1 MGIESDFQ
9 QAVDKTKTFTRK
21 PDNQEL
27 LDLYGLFK
35 QSTDGDVSGEK
46 PGGFDFKAI
55 MKFDAWEKQKGK
67 SKEQAMAEYV
77 AFVNKLAETYQ

>member
-1 MGIESDFQ
+1 MATEAEFQ
-9 QAVDKTKTFTRK
+9 QAVDKTKSFTKK
-21 PDNQEL
+21 PDNDEL
-27 LDLYGLFK
+27 LLLYGLFK
-35 QSTDGDVSGEK
+35 QSTEGDATGEK